1 MKRRLVLPVIFLA
14 VCAWSPAHA
23 VSDVDFGIS
32 IGSEGIRDFY
42 LSVGNYYRVPV
53 QEVSVVHERGI
64 PYDEVPVVFFI
75 AKRARVAP
83 HVIMDLRLRGMSW
96 WDISLR
102 YGVGPDIYYV
112 PTTVVIR
119 DPYYSHAYGLYR
131 KYPRSQWKR
140 KIVLRDADI
149 VHLVNL
155 RYVSERYGYAPSRV
169 IRMRERGDHF
179 VVIDRSVD
187 REMKGKRRYVHG
199 ERKYVQPRRPAPKH
213 QVKPAPKHYDPYH
226 DGRDDRYR
234 EALREKERQEQ
245 IRKDRERDK
254 DGKHA
259 DPRGSAMSGDGGQ
272 GAGKGHGRD
281 KDPKDFTPKGHGGEK
296 DGKDDGGHG
305 RGK

>member
-1 MKRRLVLPVIFLA
+1 MKSRLVLLVIFLA
-14 VCAWSPAHA
+14 VCSWSPAHA

-53 QEVSVVHERGI
+53 QEVTVVHERGI

-75 AKRARVAP
+75 ANRARVAP
-83 HVIMDLRLRGMSW
+83 QVIMDLRLRGMSW

-199 ERKYVQPRRPAPKH
+199 ERKYVQPRRPAPKQ
-213 QVKPAPKHYDPYH
+213 QVKPAPKHNDPQPRS
-226 DGRDDRYR
+226 RDDRYR
-234 EALREKERQEQ
+234 RDLREKERQEQ
-245 IRKDRERDK
+245 IRKDRERNK
-254 DGKHA
+254 DWKHA
-259 DPRGSAMSGDGGQ
+259 DPRGQVKSGEGK
-272 GAGKGHGRD
+272 AVAEKGHNPARD
-281 KDPKDFTPKGHGGEK
+281 AKGSAPKGHGGEK

-305 RGK
+305 KGK